1 MAIWGVGAKFDGWD
15 NKLYSFVNE
24 SFWCTG
30 FTQQE
35 KPEIYEMIKN
45 IQIGDIVYVKSLPIK
60 SNIMNVRAVGIVT
73 ESFKNFNS
81 HNGFGNC
88 GNEIGVKWLIAE
100 SNQPLLKEEITD
112 KYINGRKTTI
122 FKEYNK
128 DIIKR
133 VINLLNISEVKYGQ

>member
-1 MAIWGVGAKFDGWD
+1 
-15 NKLYSFVNE
+15 
-24 SFWCTG
+24 
-30 FTQQE
+30 
-35 KPEIYEMIKN
+35 
-45 IQIGDIVYVKSLPIK
+45 
-60 SNIMNVRAVGIVT
+60 MNVRAVGIVT

-81 HNGFGNC
+81 HKEFGNC

>member
-1 MAIWGVGAKFDGWD
+1 MAVWGVGAKFDGWD
-15 NKLYSFVNE
+15 NKLDSFVNE

-81 HNGFGNC
+81 QKGFENC
-88 GNEIGVKWLIAE
+88 GNEIGVKWLITE
-100 SNQPLLKEEITD
+100 SNQPLLKEKITD
-112 KYINGRKTTI
+112 KYINERKTTI

-128 DIIKR
+128 DIIKI
-133 VINLLNISEVKYGQ
+133 VINLLNI

>member
-1 MAIWGVGAKFDGWD
+1 MAIWGVGAKFGGWD
-15 NKLYSFVNE
+15 NKLDSFINE

-35 KPEIYEMIKN
+35 KPEVYEMIKN

-81 HNGFGNC
+81 HKGFESC
-88 GNEIGVKWLIAE
+88 GNEIGIKWLIAE
-100 SNQPLLKEEITD
+100 SNQPLLKEKITD
-112 KYINGRKTTI
+112 KYINERKTTI

-128 DIIKR
+128 DIIKM
-133 VINLLNISEVKYGQ
+133 VINLLNILEVKNGQ

>member
-1 MAIWGVGAKFDGWD
+1 MAIWGVGAKFGGWD
-15 NKLYSFVNE
+15 NKLDSFINE

-81 HNGFGNC
+81 HKGFESC
-88 GNEIGVKWLIAE
+88 GNEIGIKWLIAE
-100 SNQPLLKEEITD
+100 SNQPLLKEKITD
-112 KYINGRKTTI
+112 KYINERKQLFLRNTTKI
-122 FKEYNK
+122 
-128 DIIKR
+128 
-133 VINLLNISEVKYGQ
+133 LLKWL

>member
-1 MAIWGVGAKFDGWD
+1 MAVWGVGAKFDGWD
-15 NKLYSFVNE
+15 NKLDSFVNE

-73 ESFKNFNS
+73 DSFKDSNS
-81 HNGFGNC
+81 HKEFENC

-112 KYINGRKTTI
+112 KYINERKTTI

-128 DIIKR
+128 DIIKM
-133 VINLLNISEVKYGQ
+133 VINLLNILEVKNGQ

>member
-15 NKLYSFVNE
+15 NKLDSFVNE

-81 HNGFGNC
+81 HKGFENC
-88 GNEIGVKWLIAE
+88 GNEIGVKWLITE

-133 VINLLNISEVKYGQ
+133 VINLLNILEVKNGE